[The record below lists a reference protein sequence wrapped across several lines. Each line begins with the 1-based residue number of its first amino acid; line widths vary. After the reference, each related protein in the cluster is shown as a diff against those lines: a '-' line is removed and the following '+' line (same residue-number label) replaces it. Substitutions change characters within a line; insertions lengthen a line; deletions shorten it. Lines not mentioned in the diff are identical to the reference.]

1 MRSRL
6 QRRRRLGQP
15 PSLERVQPM
24 DTLSMN
30 SSRARLR
37 VDSAYLAIEDKIV
50 TLEFRPGSML
60 TEKFITDAVGLG
72 RTPVREAIQRL
83 TQEGLIE
90 VHPRLGVKIAEIRPE
105 DYSRALEPRLTL
117 EPLLARSAARYAG
130 PNDREAIAHCMHEMT
145 ACARRGDVLGYLRQ
159 DKAIDLAVS
168 NAADNTFLPRIP
180 GSAADPQPTLLVQV
194 SWHQR
199 DDRGRRRTCGGLPCH
214 HRRRQRSGLRE
225 GRRADGKPVLAVKG
239 AHRLTYQACGENR
252 MCGQPRTKATSNATV
267 STKMKMR

>member
-1 MRSRL
+1 
-6 QRRRRLGQP
+6 
-15 PSLERVQPM
+15 M

-30 SSRARLR
+30 NSRARSQ
-37 VDSAYLAIEDKIV
+37 VEAAYLAIEDQIV

-130 PNDREAIAHCMHEMT
+130 PNDREAIAHCMYEMT

-159 DKAIDLAVS
+159 DKAIDVAVS
-168 NAADNTFLPRIP
+168 NAADNPFLPRILAP
-180 GSAADPQPTLLVQV
+180 LQIHSRRFWYRYHGTNGIIEAADGHVAV
-194 SWHQR
+194 
-199 DDRGRRRTCGGLPCH
+199 CH
-214 HRRRQRSGLRE
+214 AIIVGDSEQAFE
-225 GRRADGKPVLAVKG
+225 KAG
-239 AHRLTYQACGENR
+239 ALMASLFSQSKALTA
-252 MCGQPRTKATSNATV
+252 
-267 STKMKMR
+267 